1 MDPLSILVST
11 ITVLGATIQVS
22 EKVVSL
28 VFHAKNL
35 SNELISVLNDVTD
48 FQSVLT
54 AIEENAA
61 EERRLMALIDADP
74 GPRILALEGI
84 APAAT
89 TAAPDMIQRAH
100 DKLLEIGEH
109 VQRLHN
115 IRDAKGWATL
125 GRVRLLETTRLS
137 KLREE
142 LRGMKQNISFF
153 FAVKGRHA
161 IHSEPTGYWHRG

>member
-1 MDPLSILVST
+1 MDPLSILIST
-11 ITVLGATIQVS
+11 ITVLEVTIKVS
-22 EKVVSL
+22 EKVVRL
-28 VFHAKNL
+28 VSHGKNL
-35 SNELISVLNDVTD
+35 SNELLSVSNDVTD

-54 AIEENAA
+54 AVEENAV
-61 EERRLMALIDADP
+61 EERRLMALINADL
-74 GPRILALEGI
+74 GRPRILALEGI

-109 VQRLHN
+109 VQRLHD

-125 GRVRLLETTRLS
+125 GRVKLLETTRLS

-142 LRGMKQNISFF
+142 LRGMKQNISSF
-153 FAVKGRHA
+153 FAVKGRHVV
-161 IHSEPTGYWHRG
+161 H